1 MADKRP
7 AAPLDD
13 SLLSTEHQELHPA
26 LVFLGKNIKYI
37 AMGIGGLLLAVALAS
52 GYRAWSASEL
62 AQARDELGN
71 IVAVRGQARLTGLQ
85 DFAAEAPTAL
95 RPAALYELALA
106 ADEEADHATALE
118 AFRQLRDATSGELR
132 AVAELGMARALMASG
147 EPAQAARAAQSLQ
160 AAMPAAPEAYKPIM
174 TRERALAA
182 EAAGQLAEAL
192 AAYEALRALEPDN
205 EEFITAKTA
214 ALKAKLAQADPAAPA
229 S

>member
-85 DFAAEAPTAL
+85 DFAAQAPTAL

-147 EPAQAARAAQSLQ
+147 EPAQAAQGLK
-160 AAMPAAPEAYKPIM
+160 AAMPAVPEAYKPIM

-182 EAAGQLAEAL
+182 EAAGQLVEAL
-192 AAYEALRALEPDN
+192 AAYEALRTLEPGN

-214 ALKAKLAQADPAAPA
+214 ALKAKLAQADSAAPA